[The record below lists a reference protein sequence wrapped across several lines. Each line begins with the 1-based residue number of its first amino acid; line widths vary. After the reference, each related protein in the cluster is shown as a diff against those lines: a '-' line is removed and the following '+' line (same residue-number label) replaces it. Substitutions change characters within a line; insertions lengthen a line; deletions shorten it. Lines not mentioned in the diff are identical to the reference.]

1 MSRTKSPNLELFS
14 ERTSS
19 IYRNVKLKDRA
30 SFFSFFLRNPLLTIF
45 LYWKLHN
52 WLTPNMN
59 ALKKMMQYWLIDWL
73 LFNSVKWGLFQQ
85 YACQEQVYEQCIMK
99 VNAYKLGRAYGR
111 SLDCYWKKIMYGN
124 DRPGMFCLA
133 VSHQQP
139 LPTRILRIGYSTLLV
154 PYRRKPKGTSFR
166 FCPSVR
172 PSH

>member
-30 SFFSFFLRNPLLTIF
+30 SFFSFFLRNPLLNIF

-52 WLTPNMN
+52 WLTPNTN

-99 VNAYKLGRAYGR
+99 VKRLQVGKGIWQKFRLLLEKDYVWKR
-111 SLDCYWKKIMYGN
+111 SAGN
-124 DRPGMFCLA
+124 VLPCSEPPTTTSNKNLA
-133 VSHQQP
+133 HWVQYLISP
-139 LPTRILRIGYSTLLV
+139 LPAKAEGD
-154 PYRRKPKGTSFR
+154 
-166 FCPSVR
+166 
-172 PSH
+172 

>member
-30 SFFSFFLRNPLLTIF
+30 NFFSFFLRNPLLNIF

-99 VNAYKLGRAYGR
+99 VKRLQVGKGIWQKFRLLLEKDYVWKR
-111 SLDCYWKKIMYGN
+111 SAGN
-124 DRPGMFCLA
+124 VLPCSEPPTTTSNKNLA
-133 VSHQQP
+133 HWVQYLISP
-139 LPTRILRIGYSTLLV
+139 LPAKAEGD
-154 PYRRKPKGTSFR
+154 
-166 FCPSVR
+166 
-172 PSH
+172 